1 MRNSAAGDDAG
12 SVKVEEVT
20 GKEYEP
26 WFTPVLEQIIGGELP
41 GEVESLFFCIQ
52 TGLGVGVLAFG
63 FGYLVAR
70 KKIRRNAAGEAFR
83 SGGNSVIA
91 GILAGLVFFSLFAGQ
106 LPPVWLAA
114 VCLGVV
120 LFFLL
125 AGGHHH
131 DGVLTM
137 DVYARRS
144 RLCRENAAFKT
155 GVSFLLLILCICCQ
169 SPIPPLCLFVFLPAV
184 TVAAGGIKLRT
195 YLSLLTLPGVF
206 LLLSGLTLLWDYTSK
221 LPEEA
226 VLSLPFFGGWL
237 AVLPATQSLAML
249 VLSRALGAVSC
260 LYFLSLSTPL
270 PELLAVLR
278 RVHVPAIMVEL
289 AVLIYRYIFILL
301 STFRK

>member
-1 MRNSAAGDDAG
+1 M
-12 SVKVEEVT
+12 
-20 GKEYEP
+20 
-26 WFTPVLEQIIGGELP
+26 
-41 GEVESLFFCIQ
+41 
-52 TGLGVGVLAFG
+52 
-63 FGYLVAR
+63 
-70 KKIRRNAAGEAFR
+70 
-83 SGGNSVIA
+83 IA

-125 AGGHHH
+125 VGGHHH
-131 DGVLTM
+131 DNVLTM

-155 GVSFLLLILCICCQ
+155 GVSLLLLILCICCQ
-169 SPIPPLCLFVFLPAV
+169 SPVPPLCLFVFLSVV
-184 TVAAGGIKLRT
+184 TVAAGGIRLRT

-301 STFRK
+301 STFREMKDSAASRLGYRGLKRSLRTTGLVYGGLLANSFRRAGACFDAMESRCYTGQIAFLTQKKRVTAKVVGLLVLPVLGMLAGVWFGF

>member
-1 MRNSAAGDDAG
+1 M
-12 SVKVEEVT
+12 
-20 GKEYEP
+20 
-26 WFTPVLEQIIGGELP
+26 
-41 GEVESLFFCIQ
+41 
-52 TGLGVGVLAFG
+52 
-63 FGYLVAR
+63 
-70 KKIRRNAAGEAFR
+70 
-83 SGGNSVIA
+83 IA

-155 GVSFLLLILCICCQ
+155 GVSLLLLILCICCQ
-169 SPIPPLCLFVFLPAV
+169 SPVPPLCLFVFLSAV
-184 TVAAGGIKLRT
+184 TVAAGGVKPKE
-195 YLSLLTLPGVF
+195 YFSLLGLPAVF
-206 LLLSGLTLLWDYTSK
+206 LLLSGLTLLWDFYQE
-221 LPEEA
+221 LPKEA
-226 VLSLPFFGGWL
+226 VVSLPFFGGWL

-301 STFRK
+301 STFREMKDSAASRLGYRGLKRSLRTTGLVYGSLLANSFRRAGACFDAMESRCYTGQIAFLTQKKRVTAKVVGLLVLPVLGMLAGVWFGF

>member
-1 MRNSAAGDDAG
+1 M
-12 SVKVEEVT
+12 
-20 GKEYEP
+20 
-26 WFTPVLEQIIGGELP
+26 I
-41 GEVESLFFCIQ
+41 
-52 TGLGVGVLAFG
+52 
-63 FGYLVAR
+63 VAL
-70 KKIRRNAAGEAFR
+70 
-83 SGGNSVIA
+83 
-91 GILAGLVFFSLFAGQ
+91 LAGLVFFSLFAGQ
-106 LPPVWLAA
+106 LPPVWLAV

-144 RLCRENAAFKT
+144 QLCRENAAFKT
-155 GVSFLLLILCICCQ
+155 GISLLLLILCICCQ
-169 SPIPPLCLFVFLPAV
+169 SPVPPLCLFVFLSVV
-184 TVAAGGIKLRT
+184 TVAAGGIRLRT

-206 LLLSGLTLLWDYTSK
+206 LLLSGLTLLWNYTSK

-226 VLSLPFFGGWL
+226 VISLPFFGGWL
-237 AVLPATQSLAML
+237 AVVPAAQWLGML

-278 RVHVPAIMVEL
+278 RAHVPAIVVEL

-301 STFRK
+301 ATFRDMKDSAASRLGYRGVKRSLHTTGLVYGGLLTNSFRRAGACFDAMESRCYTGRIAFLTSKKKVTGKIFCLLMLPILGMLGSVLLGF

>member
-1 MRNSAAGDDAG
+1 M
-12 SVKVEEVT
+12 
-20 GKEYEP
+20 
-26 WFTPVLEQIIGGELP
+26 
-41 GEVESLFFCIQ
+41 
-52 TGLGVGVLAFG
+52 
-63 FGYLVAR
+63 
-70 KKIRRNAAGEAFR
+70 
-83 SGGNSVIA
+83 IA

-106 LPPVWLAA
+106 LPPVWLAV

-155 GVSFLLLILCICCQ
+155 GVSLLLLILCICCQ
-169 SPIPPLCLFVFLPAV
+169 SPVPPLCLFVFLSV
-184 TVAAGGIKLRT
+184 MTVAAGGIRLRT

-221 LPEEA
+221 LPEET

-237 AVLPATQSLAML
+237 AVLPAAQSLAML

-301 STFRK
+301 ATFRDMKDSAASRLGYRGLKRSLRTTGLVYGGLLANSFRRAGACFDAMESRCYTGQIAFLTEKKRVTAKVVGLLVLPVLGMLTGVWFGF

>member
-1 MRNSAAGDDAG
+1 MIAA
-12 SVKVEEVT
+12 
-20 GKEYEP
+20 
-26 WFTPVLEQIIGGELP
+26 L
-41 GEVESLFFCIQ
+41 
-52 TGLGVGVLAFG
+52 
-63 FGYLVAR
+63 
-70 KKIRRNAAGEAFR
+70 
-83 SGGNSVIA
+83 
-91 GILAGLVFFSLFAGQ
+91 LAGLVFFSLFAGQ
-106 LPPVWLAA
+106 LPPVWLAV

-144 RLCRENAAFKT
+144 RLCRENAPFKT
-155 GVSFLLLILCICCQ
+155 GVSLLLLVLCICCQ
-169 SPIPPLCLFVFLPAV
+169 SPIPPLCLFAFLSIV
-184 TVAAGGIKLRT
+184 TVAAGGVKLRE
-195 YLSLLTLPGVF
+195 YFSLLGLPAVF
-206 LLLSGLTLLWDYTSK
+206 LLLSGLTLLWDFYQK

-226 VLSLPFFGGWL
+226 VVSLPFFGGWL
-237 AVLPATQSLAML
+237 AVVPAAQWLGIL
-249 VLSRALGAVSC
+249 VLSRTLGAVSC

-301 STFRK
+301 ATFRDMKNSAASRLGYRGLKRSLHTTGLVYGGLLANSFRRAGACFDAMESRCYTGQIAFLTPKKKVTVKVFCLLVLPVLGMLGSVLLGF

>member
-1 MRNSAAGDDAG
+1 M
-12 SVKVEEVT
+12 
-20 GKEYEP
+20 
-26 WFTPVLEQIIGGELP
+26 
-41 GEVESLFFCIQ
+41 
-52 TGLGVGVLAFG
+52 
-63 FGYLVAR
+63 
-70 KKIRRNAAGEAFR
+70 
-83 SGGNSVIA
+83 IA

-155 GVSFLLLILCICCQ
+155 GVSLLLLILCICCQ
-169 SPIPPLCLFVFLPAV
+169 SPIPPLCLFIFLSAV
-184 TVAAGGIKLRT
+184 TVAAGGIRLRT

-237 AVLPATQSLAML
+237 AVLPTAQSLAML

-278 RVHVPAIMVEL
+278 RAHVPAIMVEL

-301 STFRK
+301 ATFREMKDSAASRLGYRGLKRSLRTTGLVYGGLLANSFRRAGACFDAMESRCYTGQIAFLTEKKRVTAKVVGLLVLPVLGMLAGVWFGF

>member
-1 MRNSAAGDDAG
+1 M
-12 SVKVEEVT
+12 
-20 GKEYEP
+20 
-26 WFTPVLEQIIGGELP
+26 
-41 GEVESLFFCIQ
+41 
-52 TGLGVGVLAFG
+52 
-63 FGYLVAR
+63 
-70 KKIRRNAAGEAFR
+70 
-83 SGGNSVIA
+83 IA

-155 GVSFLLLILCICCQ
+155 GVSLLLLILCICCQ
-169 SPIPPLCLFVFLPAV
+169 SPIPPLCLFVFLSAV

-237 AVLPATQSLAML
+237 AVLPAAQSLAML

-301 STFRK
+301 ATFREMKDSAASRLGYRGLKRSLRTTGLVYGGLLANSFRRAGACFDSMESRCYTGQIAFLTQKKRVTAKVVGLLVLPVLGMLAGVWFGF